1 MEKNTIIVATS
12 NPNKAR
18 EFAKLLPGVEVLPM
32 PEGIELPEETG
43 TTFEENARL
52 KARSVLEQLREMP
65 EGSLATDKKNSLDA
79 GATGEAGPGSESDQV
94 SGGKLW
100 VMADDSGI
108 EIDALGG
115 APGIYSARYAGENAT
130 DTDNVDKLLKEL
142 EGREDRGARFVC
154 VLVCVSAS
162 GEELVANGYF
172 EGNIADSPHG
182 QSGFGYDPVFI
193 PLEKKLTVAQIS
205 AEEKNRISH
214 RARAAHSLLAQLRG
228 G

>member
-1 MEKNTIIVATS
+1 MEKNIIIVATS

-18 EFAKLLPGVEVLPM
+18 EFAMLLPGVEVLPM

-52 KARSVLEQLREMP
+52 KARSVLEKLRDMNVRLEP
-65 EGSLATDKKNSLDA
+65 S
-79 GATGEAGPGSESDQV
+79 
-94 SGGKLW
+94 GKLW

-115 APGIYSARYAGENAT
+115 APGIYSARYAGEDAT
-130 DTDNVDKLLKEL
+130 DIDNVEKLLKEL

-154 VLVCVSAS
+154 VLVCVAET

-193 PLEKKLTVAQIS
+193 PLEKTLTVAQIS

-214 RARAAHSLLAQLRG
+214 RARAAHRLLAQLRG

>member
-1 MEKNTIIVATS
+1 VEKNTIIVATS

-18 EFAKLLPGVEVLPM
+18 EFAKLLPDVEVLPM

-43 TTFEENARL
+43 DTFEENARL
-52 KARSVLEQLREMP
+52 KALSVLEQLSEMP
-65 EGSLATDKKNSLDA
+65 GRSEIVSA
-79 GATGEAGPGSESDQV
+79 GREIAPGS
-94 SGGKLW
+94 KLW

-108 EIDALGG
+108 EIEALGG

-142 EGREDRGARFVC
+142 EGRDDRGARFVC
-154 VLVCVSAS
+154 VLVCVSAN
-162 GEELVANGYF
+162 GDELVANGYF
-172 EGNIADSPHG
+172 EGTIAESPRG
-182 QSGFGYDPVFI
+182 RSGFGYDPAFI
-193 PLEKKLTVAQIS
+193 PLEKTLTVAEIS

>member
-1 MEKNTIIVATS
+1 VEKNTIIVATS
-12 NPNKAR
+12 NQNKAH

-32 PEGIELPEETG
+32 PDGIVLPEETG
-43 TTFEENARL
+43 TTFEENARQ
-52 KARSVLEQLREMP
+52 KAQSVLEQLQ
-65 EGSLATDKKNSLDA
+65 SL
-79 GATGEAGPGSESDQV
+79 PGSNISDA
-94 SGGKLW
+94 SGRLW

-115 APGIYSARYAGENAT
+115 APGIFSARYAGENAT
-130 DTDNVDKLLKEL
+130 DADNVNKLLEEL
-142 EGREDRGARFVC
+142 EGRDDRGARFVC
-154 VLVCVSAS
+154 VLVCVSTD
-162 GEELVANGYF
+162 GEELVANGNF

-182 QSGFGYDPVFI
+182 KSGFGYDPVFI
-193 PLEKKLTVAQIS
+193 PLEKTLTVAQIP